1 MASVGEANKMLERIS
16 LLLILTV
23 ALGGVFVLEQPGGS
37 ILEFYPTFRWA
48 LGRLID
54 IHGIDAVSRVHWS
67 MGAFGGETAK
77 PQYAYSNSPAI
88 RKLYH
93 FRPTANKVK
102 KVHTKVET
110 CRKYKNRDGKDCYVG
125 TKHLKDTEIYPD
137 YFASTISVLI
147 DDLKAAQRGTPEV
160 PDPVPPALESFQDL
174 NSGKGSD
181 LFEFADLESAF
192 RYLRKGHSLRIPEG
206 WAHHV
211 PKSI

>member
-1 MASVGEANKMLERIS
+1 MCCFNST
-16 LLLILTV
+16 LT
-23 ALGGVFVLEQPGGS
+23 
-37 ILEFYPTFRWA
+37 
-48 LGRLID
+48 
-54 IHGIDAVSRVHWS
+54 IDAIHLFKLQL
-67 MGAFGGETAK
+67 GL
-77 PQYAYSNSPAI
+77 SPWPP
-88 RKLYH
+88 R
-93 FRPTANKVK
+93 
-102 KVHTKVET
+102 
-110 CRKYKNRDGKDCYVG
+110 
-125 TKHLKDTEIYPD
+125 IYPD

-192 RYLRKGHSLRIPEG
+192 RYVRKGHSLRIPEG